1 MRDIRNITAE
11 AVQLLKEM
19 VAIKSPSF
27 GEDAVCSHISAWF
40 TDRGICHK
48 RIGNNIVA
56 EHITNL
62 PGPVLL
68 LCAHIDTVTAGEDWD
83 FDPYNPDYKKAA
95 EIISDSLRMN
105 SYDYAEIAS
114 CCLQSEDIVAGLGSN
129 DDGASVVAMIAA
141 YRYFVERSFASL
153 RMTEEELRMTN
164 EELRMTDEELRMT
177 EEKLRMTEEGTPN
190 LVLVL
195 TCEEERSGKG
205 GMTRLWPDVLAKLEA
220 SQKYAIIGEPTGM
233 KAATSE
239 RGLLVI
245 DAEAKGKSGHAARN
259 EGENAIYIAL
269 EDIEKL
275 RNHEF
280 SRISPRMGKVN
291 LNVTQV
297 NAGTAHN
304 VIPDRCTFVIDIR
317 PTEQYTNEEILTE
330 LQSIC
335 RSTLTARNLTNR
347 SSATYPD
354 SPLQK
359 AAETLGIETFSS
371 PTTSDWMRI
380 GCDAIKMGPG
390 DSSRSHKRN
399 EFVTV
404 EEIGKGIRTYIE
416 FINKL

>member
-1 MRDIRNITAE
+1 MMDIRNITAE

-27 GEDAVCSHISAWF
+27 GEDAVCSHISGWL
-40 TDRGICHK
+40 TDKGISHK

-56 EHITNL
+56 EHITDHDR
-62 PGPVLL
+62 PVLM
-68 LCAHIDTVTAGEDWD
+68 LCAHIDTVSPSPDYS
-83 FDPYNPDYKKAA
+83 FDPYEPDYERAA
-95 EIISDSLRMN
+95 DVISGILEQEMRP
-105 SYDYAEIAS
+105 E
-114 CCLQSEDIVAGLGSN
+114 EIVAGLGSN

-153 RMTEEELRMTN
+153 RMTKER
-164 EELRMTDEELRMT
+164 LRMT
-177 EEKLRMTEEGTPN
+177 EERLWMTEEKFRMTEGNSRRSGDMLERTDEGAAN

-205 GMTRLWPDVLAKLEA
+205 GMTQLWPDVLAKLET

-291 LNVTQV
+291 LNVTQM

-317 PTEQYTNEEILTE
+317 PTEQYTNEEILIE

-347 SSATYPD
+347 SSATYPE

-359 AAETLGIETFSS
+359 TAEALGIETFSS

-380 GCDAIKMGPG
+380 RCDAIKMGPG
-390 DSSRSHKRN
+390 ESQRSHKKD

-404 EEIGKGIRTYIE
+404 EEIENGIKTYID

>member
-1 MRDIRNITAE
+1 MMSDIRNITAE

-27 GEDAVCSHISAWF
+27 GEDAVCSHISGWL
-40 TDRGICHK
+40 TDKGLSHK

-105 SYDYAEIAS
+105 RYDYAEIDTKS
-114 CCLQSEDIVAGLGSN
+114 PSYCLHSEDIVAGLGSN

-153 RMTEEELRMTN
+153 RMTKEKLS
-164 EELRMTDEELRMT
+164 MT
-177 EEKLRMTEEGTPN
+177 EEKRRMTEKGTPN

-205 GMTRLWPDVLAKLEA
+205 GMTRLWPDVLAKLET

-335 RSTLTARNLTNR
+335 RSTLTARNLTNL

-354 SPLQK
+354 SPLLK

>member
-27 GEDAVCSHISAWF
+27 GEDAVCSHISGWL
-40 TDRGICHK
+40 TDKGLSHK

-56 EHITNL
+56 KHITNL

-105 SYDYAEIAS
+105 RYDYAEIAS

-153 RMTEEELRMTN
+153 RMTEE
-164 EELRMTDEELRMT
+164 
-177 EEKLRMTEEGTPN
+177 GTPN

-205 GMTRLWPDVLAKLEA
+205 GMTRLWPDVLAKLET

-354 SPLQK
+354 SSLQK
-359 AAETLGIETFSS
+359 AAETLGIEPFSS

>member
-1 MRDIRNITAE
+1 MKDIRNMTAE

-27 GEDAVCSHISAWF
+27 GEDAVCSHISGWL
-40 TDRGICHK
+40 TDKGICHK

-56 EHITNL
+56 EHITV
-62 PGPVLL
+62 PGRPILM
-68 LCAHIDTVTAGEDWD
+68 LCAHIDTVSPSPDYS
-83 FDPYNPDYKKAA
+83 FDPYKPDYERAA
-95 EIISDSLRMN
+95 EVISGILERQ
-105 SYDYAEIAS
+105 I
-114 CCLQSEDIVAGLGSN
+114 LPEDIVAGLGSN

-153 RMTEEELRMTN
+153 RMTEEK
-164 EELRMTDEELRMT
+164 LRMT
-177 EEKLRMTEEGTPN
+177 EEKLRMTEDGAPN

-269 EDIEKL
+269 EDIERL

-304 VIPDRCTFVIDIR
+304 VIPDRCTFVTDIR
-317 PTEQYTNEEILTE
+317 PTEQYTNEEILIE

-354 SPLQK
+354 SPLQE
-359 AAETLGIETFSS
+359 AAERLGIETFSS

-399 EFVTV
+399 EFVLV
-404 EEIGKGIRTYIE
+404 SEIENGICTYIE
-416 FINKL
+416 FINTIS